1 MGAIAGE
8 MGLTT
13 SCAAIT
19 DAPLFVFCLSIW
31 NWGMGPFECNTSYI
45 FAALSILDFEAS
57 SEYALIFEVIT
68 SWIVGRTR
76 WLS

>member
-19 DAPLFVFCLSIW
+19 DAPFFVFCLSTW
-31 NWGMGPFECNTSYI
+31 NRGTDPSECDASDVL
-45 FAALSILDFEAS
+45 FAALSVLDFEAS
-57 SEYALIFEVIT
+57 SE
-68 SWIVGRTR
+68 
-76 WLS
+76 

>member
-1 MGAIAGE
+1 VGAIAGE

-31 NWGMGPFECNTSYI
+31 NRGMGPFECNTSEV
-45 FAALSILDFEAS
+45 FAALSILDFEAP